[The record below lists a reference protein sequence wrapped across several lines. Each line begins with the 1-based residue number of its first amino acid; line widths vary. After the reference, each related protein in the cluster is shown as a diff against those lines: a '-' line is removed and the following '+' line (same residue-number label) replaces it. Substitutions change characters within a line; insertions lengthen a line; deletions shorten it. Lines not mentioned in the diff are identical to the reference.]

1 MISETLEPFLN
12 VGMAV
17 MLWGFVAFLWVFAY
31 VFFKEDYTRFGNEY
45 NKPDPKE
52 YALVGLAILM
62 LCALTFIMF
71 LWTLSII
78 GV

>member
-17 MLWGFVAFLWVFAY
+17 LLWGFVAFVWVLAHELI
-31 VFFKEDYTRFGNEY
+31 KDNMRFGYEFNTSNLIEY
-45 NKPDPKE
+45 VI
-52 YALVGLAILM
+52 AGLTIVT
-62 LCALTFIMF
+62 LCALTFIV
-71 LWTLSII
+71 LIWTLSIM